1 MARSSFRS
9 PAAASA
15 DESLR
20 VTLLQMGNLLVGEE
34 VLPER
39 FLDDFTRLL
48 RRYRVP
54 VNESFPVIL

>member
-1 MARSSFRS
+1 
-9 PAAASA
+9 
-15 DESLR
+15 
-20 VTLLQMGNLLVGEE
+20 MGNLLVGEE

-54 VNESFPVIL
+54 VNESFPIIL

>member
-1 MARSSFRS
+1 MTYSKALICDQWSS
-9 PAAASA
+9 
-15 DESLR
+15 
-20 VTLLQMGNLLVGEE
+20 VICIVQMGNLLVGEE

-54 VNESFPVIL
+54 VNDSFPILL

>member
-1 MARSSFRS
+1 MARR
-9 PAAASA
+9 
-15 DESLR
+15 SLR
-20 VTLLQMGNLLVGEE
+20 CECRRSLHVTLLQMGNLLVGEE

-54 VNESFPVIL
+54 VNDSFPVIL

>member
-1 MARSSFRS
+1 MC
-9 PAAASA
+9 
-15 DESLR
+15 
-20 VTLLQMGNLLVGEE
+20 VHLQLGNLLVAED

-54 VNESFPVIL
+54 VDNSFPVLPIL

>member
-1 MARSSFRS
+1 M
-9 PAAASA
+9 
-15 DESLR
+15 R
-20 VTLLQMGNLLVGEE
+20 VVAFKTTVSTSLQMGNLLVGEE

-54 VNESFPVIL
+54 VNDSFPIIL